1 MPEFEPKD
9 PKFDARVR
17 ASFARN
23 RLLGSFGVA
32 IKEIRPGHVVMT
44 LPFREELCQQH
55 GYLHGGVLAALLD
68 SASGYAGL
76 TLMPVSA
83 AVLGV
88 EFKVNFLAPAIG
100 DHIEV
105 FGRVLKS
112 GRTLTVCAGD
122 AFAVADGKSKV
133 VASMLNTVMAVTDRD
148 ISD

>member
-1 MPEFEPKD
+1 MT
-9 PKFDARVR
+9 
-17 ASFARN
+17 
-23 RLLGSFGVA
+23 
-32 IKEIRPGHVVMT
+32 IKEITPGHVVMT
-44 LPFREELCQQH
+44 LPFREDLCQQH

-88 EFKVNFLAPAIG
+88 EFKVNFVAPAIG
-100 DHIEV
+100 DRIDV

-122 AFAVADGKSKV
+122 AFAVSGGQSKL
-133 VASMLNTVMAVTDRD
+133 VATMLNTVIAVTDRD

>member
-1 MPEFEPKD
+1 MPDFEPKD
-9 PKFDARVR
+9 PNFDARVR

-32 IKEIRPGHVVMT
+32 IKEITPGHVVMT
-44 LPFREELCQQH
+44 LPFREDLCQQH

-83 AVLGV
+83 AILGV
-88 EFKVNFLAPAIG
+88 EFKVNFVAPAIG
-100 DHIEV
+100 ERVDV

-122 AFAVADGKSKV
+122 AYAISDGKQKL
-133 VASMLNTVMAVTDRD
+133 VASMLNTVIAVTDRD

>member
-1 MPEFEPKD
+1 MNDFEPQD
-9 PKFDARVR
+9 PDYAARVT

-32 IKEIRPGHVVMT
+32 IKGIKPGHVTMS
-44 LPFREELCQQH
+44 LPFREDLCQQH

-88 EFKVNFLAPAIG
+88 EFKVNFVAPAIG
-100 DHIEV
+100 ERVDV

-122 AFAVADGKSKV
+122 AYAVADGTQKL